1 MIKQY
6 REMKDDQNWKRVAT
20 KFEDT
25 TEKINDIRNFVPAD
39 IVVSVDYADKD
50 NPIIKLYH
58 EGESEPFSQG
68 NVGDYVIN
76 DHGNFRIAKIDEFDV
91 AELLK

>member
-1 MIKQY
+1 
-6 REMKDDQNWKRVAT
+6 MKDNKNWRMLAKRFVN
-20 KFEDT
+20 T
-25 TEKINDIRNFVPAD
+25 TEVICAIRSFVPD
-39 IVVSVDYADKD
+39 NIVVSIDYADKN

-58 EGESEPFSQG
+58 EGESEPYSQG

-91 AELLK
+91 AELMK

>member
-1 MIKQY
+1 
-6 REMKDDQNWKRVAT
+6 MKDNKNWKRVAT

-25 TEKINDIRNFVPAD
+25 VEKIDDIRNFVPDNIA
-39 IVVSVDYADKD
+39 VGVDYADKD

-58 EGESEPFSQG
+58 EGESEPYSQG

-76 DHGNFRIAKIDEFDV
+76 DHGNFHIAKIYEFDV
-91 AELLK
+91 AELVK

>member
-1 MIKQY
+1 
-6 REMKDDQNWKRVAT
+6 MKDNQNWKRVAT
-20 KFEDT
+20 KFEGT
-25 TEKINDIRNFVPAD
+25 IAKISGIRNFVPNN
-39 IVVSVDYADKD
+39 IVVSIDYADKD
-50 NPIIKLYH
+50 KPILKLYR
-58 EGESEPFSQG
+58 EGENEPYSQG